1 MALSTFVT
9 WAVKSVSVVWK
20 VCTVARS
27 SLKVSF
33 TADWNVSVSDLLKA
47 SFCAYITATLR
58 ILGLIPSAALMAAGA
73 TMATGAE
80 TRDTYSPICAMPLA
94 VFEGPI
100 TGTLARLA
108 MGSAAKA
115 CCERLGP
122 TMPTT
127 LATLMR
133 FWNALMAVA
142 SSLPASWKM
151 SLM

>member
-1 MALSTFVT
+1 
-9 WAVKSVSVVWK
+9 
-20 VCTVARS
+20 
-27 SLKVSF
+27 
-33 TADWNVSVSDLLKA
+33 LLKA

-58 ILGLIPSAALMAAGA
+58 ILGLIASAALMAAGA

-80 TRDTYSPICAMPLA
+80 TRDTNSPICAMPLA